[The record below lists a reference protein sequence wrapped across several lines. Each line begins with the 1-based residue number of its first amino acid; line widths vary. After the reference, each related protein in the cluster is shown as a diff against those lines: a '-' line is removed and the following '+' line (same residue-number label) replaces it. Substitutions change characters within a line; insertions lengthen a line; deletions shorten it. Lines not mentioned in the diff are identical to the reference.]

1 VKVTEATTY
10 SFGRTLGAASG
21 PLHVVTDNRTD
32 SRGDSTTY
40 DYRYTLNGAIETML
54 AREDTT
60 SGDTGKGKG
69 KGKGNKSQEPSE
81 PNIWDRTFT
90 WNQINQMTSADD
102 GSELRTFAYDDVG
115 NLTIQDGNLLA
126 EDGSV
131 LAEHGGGPETI
142 FLNQWVTIRAQKIYK
157 HVWAGDDRLL
167 VQMDT
172 GADYETK
179 QLYAHHDLVGSTNI
193 VTDGKGRGF
202 QRHEYLPSGEIWIDD
217 RKEEIRTP
225 FQFANGYYEDEFDI
239 VLFGA
244 RWYDTERELFLSPD
258 PVLVSDVGA
267 MISQPALGAAYT
279 YAGANGVGNIDP
291 SGQAFFSAHQRVAI
305 VARANAAFDRDVL
318 AMRLAG
324 DDDGASTALARRAK
338 LRSYQKFAKLLDTNA
353 LLIIDLQKK
362 EVSIGAP
369 YGPRKTWS
377 IGSSSGAP
385 ADVVDDAA
393 SDTSSDTAPVGRD
406 ATDDGRPD
414 AGGDGADPG
423 SSSIDVSDADDS
435 SVSDDAA
442 SDPQQDDNSQSG
454 VVPDSGVGA
463 VVDDDRVDD

>member
-1 VKVTEATTY
+1 
-10 SFGRTLGAASG
+10 
-21 PLHVVTDNRTD
+21 
-32 SRGDSTTY
+32 
-40 DYRYTLNGAIETML
+40 
-54 AREDTT
+54 
-60 SGDTGKGKG
+60 
-69 KGKGNKSQEPSE
+69 
-81 PNIWDRTFT
+81 
-90 WNQINQMTSADD
+90 
-102 GSELRTFAYDDVG
+102 
-115 NLTIQDGNLLA
+115 
-126 EDGSV
+126 
-131 LAEHGGGPETI
+131 
-142 FLNQWVTIRAQKIYK
+142 
-157 HVWAGDDRLL
+157 
-167 VQMDT
+167 
-172 GADYETK
+172 
-179 QLYAHHDLVGSTNI
+179 
-193 VTDGKGRGF
+193 
-202 QRHEYLPSGEIWIDD
+202 
-217 RKEEIRTP
+217 
-225 FQFANGYYEDEFDI
+225 

-267 MISQPALGAAYT
+267 LINQPALGAAYT
-279 YAGANGVGNIDP
+279 YAGANGAGNIDP

-305 VARANAAFDRDVL
+305 VARANAAFDSDVL

-324 DDDGASTALARRAK
+324 DDEGASTALARRAK

-385 ADVVDDAA
+385 ADVVEDAA
-393 SDTSSDTAPVGRD
+393 SDTGSDIGSDTAPVGRD

-423 SSSIDVSDADDS
+423 TSNIDVSEADDDLS
-435 SVSDDAA
+435 LSDDAG
-442 SDPQQDDNSQSG
+442 SDSQSG